1 MHSSVT
7 IFLLQCDIKITKCP
21 EGVSKA
27 SSIYTCNFFL
37 EAAEAVGVDIPFP
50 VPGPG
55 NAGVIVKDES
65 KSGEPVTGSP
75 VLEVMDIDLTG
86 LVAVAAAA
94 GV

>member
-1 MHSSVT
+1 MESPV
-7 IFLLQCDIKITKCP
+7 
-21 EGVSKA
+21 
-27 SSIYTCNFFL
+27 
-37 EAAEAVGVDIPFP
+37 FP
-50 VPGPG
+50 APGPG

-86 LVAVAAAA
+86 LVAVEAAA

>member
-1 MHSSVT
+1 MGFVKTALPMAVNHRFCAT
-7 IFLLQCDIKITKCP
+7 YIR
-21 EGVSKA
+21 
-27 SSIYTCNFFL
+27 TCSFFF
-37 EAAEAVGVDIPFP
+37 EAAEAVGVESPPFP
-50 VPGPG
+50 PGPG

-86 LVAVAAAA
+86 LVAVEAAA